1 MKKTKF
7 KNEIHNYDENCG
19 VRLYKNVESNKFINL
34 LYRKPL
40 RSYFDKNLI
49 GFFKY
54 KFKERKYYKENIKPL
69 YNELKTQSPDFNTM
83 YEYADF
89 IRLLERVFF
98 YKNSYDKEYDG
109 DKLLCESNV
118 GVSPKIMILD
128 LVKDDVIIAFKIYKE
143 SQTILSTS
151 YDEVIEIRVNY
162 NFGKKSTMNY
172 KIVNREVD
180 YDSIHSEN
188 LMITIL
194 ERLQEAM
201 AKLFLDY
208 YNKI

>member
-7 KNEIHNYDENCG
+7 KNENNNYDENCG

-40 RSYFDKNLI
+40 RSYFDNNLI